1 MPLLEGGALSESRF
15 DVSSVMSPLNMFVAA
30 LGLLASTRR
39 PKGLE
44 LKTWVRFGG
53 QAVLGGGMFG

>member
-1 MPLLEGGALSESRF
+1 MPLFEGGALSESRL